1 VVARC
6 LRKTSQHPSVPA
18 GVERVVGSRPRSVTL
33 RTLEVAVA
41 ATFPLAEGRAAY
53 ESGATRRQRP
63 GKTVL
68 VVRD

>member
-1 VVARC
+1 LADRYGVTAEFFNVTPEREGLEWLAEMIDAGKLQVAI
-6 LRKTSQHPSVPA
+6 S
-18 GVERVVGSRPRSVTL
+18 
-33 RTLEVAVA
+33 

>member
-1 VVARC
+1 MID
-6 LRKTSQHPSVPA
+6 A
-18 GVERVVGSRPRSVTL
+18 GTL
-33 RTLEVAVA
+33 QVAVA